1 MEPHY
6 AQCLES
12 LKSGSFTDYVAIL
25 FLPVEIRPHAAAVLA
40 FDLEIETLS
49 LRVSEPIPGEI
60 RLQWWR
66 EAISGERDGES
77 MANPLARALLE
88 TISLNELPLDGFQ
101 RYLDAR
107 LFDLYNDPMP
117 DRDMLEGYLGETESF
132 IFQIL
137 AMLSGQEV
145 GRVLADACGHAGVA
159 YGIATLL
166 ARLPIDIARRR
177 QFIPGDLLASTGQ
190 GPNDFFSG
198 WETASAPR
206 NAIVTGM
213 AALAR
218 EHDRKARAAIH
229 LLRNTD
235 QAVFLRLA
243 KARPVYSRA
252 AKTGYRAGNNSVGL
266 SPLVTQYH
274 IWKTAIAGF

>member
-1 MEPHY
+1 MERHY

-12 LKSGSFTDYVAIL
+12 LKFGSFTDYVAVL

-66 EAISGERDGES
+66 EVISGERDGEA

-88 TISLNELPLDGFQ
+88 TISRNELPLDGFQ
-101 RYLDAR
+101 RYLAAR

-117 DRDMLEGYLGETESF
+117 DRDALETYLGETESF

-159 YGIATLL
+159 YGVATLL

-177 QFIPGDLLASTGQ
+177 QFIPRDLLASTGQ
-190 GPNDFFSG
+190 EPDDFFSG

-206 NAIVTGM
+206 NALVTGM
-213 AALAR
+213 AALGR

-229 LLRNTD
+229 SLRKTD
-235 QAVFLRLA
+235 RAVFLRLA

-252 AKTGYRAGNNSVGL
+252 SKTGYRAGNDSVGL
-266 SPLVTQYH
+266 SPLATQYH
-274 IWKTAIAGF
+274 IWKAAIAGF